1 MRHKVHGVGTLLVV
15 QVLQTLL
22 YNAGGVGS
30 IPGQGAR
37 IPITLGP
44 KNQHI
49 KQKQDCNKFNRD
61 FKNGPCKKKIL
72 LKECVVLRSFN
83 HIKNGI

>member
-37 IPITLGP
+37 IPLTLGP

-49 KQKQDCNKFNRD
+49 KQSKIVTNSIEILKMVHV
-61 FKNGPCKKKIL
+61 KKK
-72 LKECVVLRSFN
+72 FF
-83 HIKNGI
+83 